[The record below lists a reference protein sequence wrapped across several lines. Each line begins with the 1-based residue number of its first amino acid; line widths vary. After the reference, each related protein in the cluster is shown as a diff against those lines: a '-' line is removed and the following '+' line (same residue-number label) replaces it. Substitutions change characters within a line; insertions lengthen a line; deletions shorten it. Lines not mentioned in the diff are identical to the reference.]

1 LRHNTRIVG
10 SKCRGLH
17 NGADLRC
24 NARSA
29 RIATQNGEC
38 RWLRKCIS
46 LSLGKHRGRN
56 SGSVGEQN
64 TFRVVDSPSDR
75 SNRSGGSDTSADL
88 GKTYTVGV
96 VVTVTVA
103 SGLCISE
110 AQAIFPRGSEA
121 IAVHTSFST
130 HCIIVLACRLPWSN
144 PAALSKNR
152 ASCCPDKSRSLSL
165 GTRALAGVKQSRSE
179 IGKGFEKSMA
189 RYCG

>member
-10 SKCRGLH
+10 SKCCRLH

-24 NARSA
+24 NARDA

-38 RWLRKCIS
+38 RWLKCIS
-46 LSLGKHRGRN
+46 LSLGKHRGCN
-56 SGSVGEQN
+56 SGGVGERN

-75 SNRSGGSDTSADL
+75 GNRSGGSDTSPDL
-88 GKTYTVGV
+88 GRTYTVGV

-103 SGLCISE
+103 SGLCINE

-130 HCIIVLACRLPWSN
+130 HCIIVLACRLPWSS
-144 PAALSKNR
+144 PAALSKSR
-152 ASCCPDKSRSLSL
+152 ASCCSDKSRSLSM

-179 IGKGFEKSMA
+179 IGKDFEKSMA